1 MRADVFLFNKGYAK
15 SRSAAQQLIKNG
27 SVLVNGKTVLK
38 PSDQIDENDV
48 VEMTGEMPKYVS
60 RGGYK
65 LEAALDTFNIGVSG
79 FVCADIGASTGGFT
93 DCLLQRGAAKV
104 YAIDGGRDQLDPSL
118 RTDPRVVNIEGCNA
132 RELEYERI
140 NELCDIVVID
150 VSFISQTLIIP
161 NIVNILKPG
170 GVFVS
175 LIKPQFEAGRAGI
188 GKNGIAKPE
197 YHRPACD
204 KIIAFCAGQ
213 GLVNKGLA
221 VSPIKGGDGNTEFL
235 SYFIKE

>member
-27 SVLVNGKTVLK
+27 SVLLNGKTVSK
-38 PSDQIDENDV
+38 PSDQMTDSDV
-48 VEMTGEMPKYVS
+48 IEITGELPRYVS

-65 LEAALDTFNIGVSG
+65 LEAALDKFKINVSG

-104 YAIDGGRDQLDPSL
+104 YAIDGGRGQLDPSL
-118 RTDPRVVNIEGCNA
+118 LSDPRVINIEGFNA
-132 RELEYERI
+132 RELGYELI
-140 NELCDIVVID
+140 NEYCDIVVID

-161 NIVNILKPG
+161 NIVKILRPG

-175 LIKPQFEAGRAGI
+175 LIKPQFEAGKAGI

-197 YHRPACD
+197 YHRPVCE
-204 KIIAFCAGQ
+204 KIVSFCAGQ
-213 GLVNKGLA
+213 GLTNKGLT
-221 VSPIKGGDGNTEFL
+221 VSPVKGGDGNTEFL
-235 SYFIKE
+235 SYYIKE